1 MHLVEDT
8 STSAFIRQRDS
19 RESRSFLIGLGNGI
33 WMSAVLTLAVY
44 WILQIFS

>member
-1 MHLVEDT
+1 MYLVDDT
-8 STSAFIRQRDS
+8 STSAFIRERDS
-19 RESRSFLIGLGNGI
+19 RESRSFLVGLGNGI

>member
-8 STSAFIRQRDS
+8 STSAFIRERDS
-19 RESRSFLIGLGNGI
+19 RESRSFLVGLGNGI